1 MNNPSAHDA
10 SKGTAQA
17 AKPDG
22 RPNPYRNGSGAPK
35 PRQQDMP
42 KVESSGPESSTPVTD
57 APTTPVMLQ
66 KKKGFT
72 LHAAKGDDDIMSSPP
87 GKTS

>member
-10 SKGTAQA
+10 SKGTAPA

-35 PRQQDMP
+35 PRPQDTP
-42 KVESSGPESSTPVTD
+42 KVDISGPMTSIPVTD

-66 KKKGFT
+66 KKGFT